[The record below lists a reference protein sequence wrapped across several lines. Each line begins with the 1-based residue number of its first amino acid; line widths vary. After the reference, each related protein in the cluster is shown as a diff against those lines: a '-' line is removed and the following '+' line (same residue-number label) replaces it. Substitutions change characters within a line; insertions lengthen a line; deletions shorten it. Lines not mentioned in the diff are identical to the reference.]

1 MCGIQLI
8 AENIFH
14 TGHIID
20 GDRGGIRILHWVPE
34 HCRDTVVV
42 HGKIGGGILFAID
55 GHAGA
60 SKIHELVKG
69 NCDGHVLSAGIGS
82 RRGRD
87 ALNGGVVRVQ
97 QLGADAAG
105 LSGGGGIMDIIIYI
119 LQIQFERQI
128 VLLIPSVL
136 RGRLQG
142 DADCFALVDRTVQ
155 RFCSVVAEPQRFFIE
170 LVLRQI
176 ERGIGPAFIPAI
188 RRIASIGS

>member
-1 MCGIQLI
+1 
-8 AENIFH
+8 
-14 TGHIID
+14 
-20 GDRGGIRILHWVPE
+20 
-34 HCRDTVVV
+34 
-42 HGKIGGGILFAID
+42 
-55 GHAGA
+55 
-60 SKIHELVKG
+60 
-69 NCDGHVLSAGIGS
+69 
-82 RRGRD
+82 
-87 ALNGGVVRVQ
+87 
-97 QLGADAAG
+97 
-105 LSGGGGIMDIIIYI
+105 MDIIIYI